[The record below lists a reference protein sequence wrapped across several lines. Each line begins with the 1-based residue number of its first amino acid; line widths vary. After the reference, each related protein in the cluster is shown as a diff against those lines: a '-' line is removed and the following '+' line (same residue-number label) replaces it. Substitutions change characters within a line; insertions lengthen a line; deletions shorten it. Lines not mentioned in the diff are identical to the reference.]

1 MHKFFC
7 NYNPLTGK
15 YELSQMRGGFRNSIL
30 IQAEVD
36 LLDEIKKNLQQ
47 LYENVVLIKE
57 QNNNE
62 ELLSKLDDIGLMIS
76 NLYYSIFSAPLELV
90 NDNNLENATIKKCI
104 NIIDD
109 LISKINIQEQSRLC
123 FLIKNALVSLE
134 NN

>member
-1 MHKFFC
+1 
-7 NYNPLTGK
+7 
-15 YELSQMRGGFRNSIL
+15 
-30 IQAEVD
+30 
-36 LLDEIKKNLQQ
+36 
-47 LYENVVLIKE
+47 
-57 QNNNE
+57 
-62 ELLSKLDDIGLMIS
+62 MIS